1 MNVGHIRVAGRCE
14 RVAPVLARIGDKWAV
29 LVVVLLA
36 DGPVRF
42 NELKRRIGVI
52 SQRMLTFTLRG
63 LERDGLVTRTV
74 FASVPPKVEYAL
86 TPLGQ
91 SLLEP
96 ISHLSRLGRRARRRD
111 GSRTEGLR
119 WRDARRRGGGR
130 MTPTR
135 PRRSPTTG
143 RSGSR
148 YSRRPSA

>member
-1 MNVGHIRVAGRCE
+1 MTVRHTHVSGRCD

-52 SQRMLTFTLRG
+52 SQRMLTFTLRA
-63 LERDGLVTRTV
+63 LERDGLVVRTV
-74 FASVPPKVEYAL
+74 HASVPPKVEYAL

-96 ISHLSRLGRRARRRD
+96 ISHLSQWAVDHADEIEASRAAFD
-111 GSRTEGLR
+111 GETVKE
-119 WRDARRRGGGR
+119 A
-130 MTPTR
+130 
-135 PRRSPTTG
+135 
-143 RSGSR
+143 
-148 YSRRPSA
+148 AE

>member
-96 ISHLSRLGRRARRRD
+96 ISHLSRWAVDHADEMEAARKAFDGETGADRAAV
-111 GSRTEGLR
+111 G
-119 WRDARRRGGGR
+119 
-130 MTPTR
+130 
-135 PRRSPTTG
+135 
-143 RSGSR
+143 
-148 YSRRPSA
+148 